1 MRGARKKQPG
11 LRPHAVQYAA
21 GSIIAFTWRPGGTW
35 PRLHAR
41 KSVDFGWCSVV
52 SPTHAR
58 RCGVASH
65 RFRSHE
71 KAALD
76 PAVRYHWWGTAMA
89 HVFFFSRKNDGAKR
103 VIRNCAS
110 GQVLIG
116 CHLTWKRQWHV
127 SKMPRCCMN
136 VGHE

>member
-1 MRGARKKQPG
+1 MRGAKIKQPG

-21 GSIIAFTWRPGGTW
+21 GSITWRPGGTW

-41 KSVDFGWCSVV
+41 KSVDIGWGSVV

-71 KAALD
+71 KAALG
-76 PAVRYHWWGTAMA
+76 PAVRYHWWAPRWRM
-89 HVFFFSRKNDGAKR
+89 FFFFFPQERWSE
-103 VIRNCAS
+103 AS
-110 GQVLIG
+110 DSELRLRLGSDWLPLDMETAVACFQDASLLYERG
-116 CHLTWKRQWHV
+116 
-127 SKMPRCCMN
+127 S
-136 VGHE
+136 